1 MSKTPHDAQE
11 PTSTPSQRSSEA
23 EPVSHEVSCTARGQV
38 GGNDPGVSDGTMGA
52 SAAPLT
58 PELDPALHELTAD
71 KATNHEPGNKR
82 SIQRLAERLEN
93 VRSLTISSL
102 FILLVVSLT
111 GAVAWEILQSK
122 LLIEPIRVPK
132 ELSDK
137 GYTPEVI
144 AQRLLDEIVVIHSK
158 DKATI
163 GIAVSAKNQLRDVT
177 LAFGETDIELPGAAL
192 SLKSAI
198 RYARSV
204 VGLSEPRF
212 GGEITRQDKKLL
224 LRLRMSG
231 GRRAVLDPIRL
242 PQADLD
248 KLLSQGAQEMM
259 KLIDPIVLASYLHD
273 QDPDNNKEYAL
284 KIIRYVLAQG
294 PQKDHASAYYLKG
307 NILRQGG
314 ELDGAIKNYQNAIK
328 LDPNDNLAVYI
339 YMGWADALEGKC
351 RSYDANDKCY
361 ADVIDKYE
369 MTARLDPENASAY
382 SNWGNV
388 LSDTGDY
395 AGAIDKYRKASQLD
409 PEDASAYSNWGNVLS
424 DMEEYAG
431 AIDKYQKAS
440 QLDPKDASIY
450 YNWALALEA
459 LGDDAGAEEGYRM
472 AEEIDPKNYPFPD

>member
-1 MSKTPHDAQE
+1 MSKTPHDVQE

-38 GGNDPGVSDGTMGA
+38 GGNDPGLSDGTMGA

-158 DKATI
+158 KATI

-212 GGEITRQDKKLL
+212 GGEITRQDKNLL

-231 GRRAVLDPIRL
+231 GRRAVLDPIRR

-273 QDPDNNKEYAL
+273 QDPDNNKEFAL

-294 PQKDHASAYYLKG
+294 LPKDHASAYYLKG
-307 NILRQGG
+307 YILRQEG
-314 ELDGAIKNYQNAIK
+314 ELDGAIKNYQKAIE

-339 YMGWADALEGKC
+339 YMGWAHALEGKC
-351 RSYDANDKCY
+351 YSYDANDKCDY
-361 ADVIDKYE
+361 ADVIDKYYE
-369 MTARLDPENASAY
+369 
-382 SNWGNV
+382 
-388 LSDTGDY
+388 
-395 AGAIDKYRKASQLD
+395 ASQLD
-409 PEDASAYSNWGNVLS
+409 PEDASAYYNWGNVLS
-424 DMEEYAG
+424 DMEDYAG
-431 AIDKYQKAS
+431 AIDKYYKAS
-440 QLDPKDASIY
+440 QLDPEDASIY
-450 YNWALALEA
+450 YNWALASDA
-459 LGDDAGAEEGYRM
+459 LGDDASAEEGYRM
-472 AEEIDPKNYPFPD
+472 AAEIDPKNYPFPD

>member
-1 MSKTPHDAQE
+1 MVMSKTPHDVQE

-23 EPVSHEVSCTARGQV
+23 EPVSHEVSCTAPGQV

-102 FILLVVSLT
+102 FILLVVSLA
-111 GAVAWEILQSK
+111 GAVAWELFQSK

-158 DKATI
+158 PGI
-163 GIAVSAKNQLRDVT
+163 GDEAMISIAMAPAKNQLRNVT
-177 LAFGETDIELPGAAL
+177 LAFAETDIELPGAGL

-212 GGEITRQDKKLL
+212 GGEITRQDKNLL

-231 GRRAVLDPIRL
+231 GRRAVLGPIRL
-242 PQADLD
+242 TQADLD

-259 KLIDPIVLASYLHD
+259 KLIDPIVLASYLYDH
-273 QDPDNNKEYAL
+273 DPDKNKEDAL
-284 KIIRYVLAQG
+284 KLIRYVLAQG
-294 PQKDHASAYYLKG
+294 PREDHASAYYLKG
-307 NILRQGG
+307 YILRQ
-314 ELDGAIKNYQNAIK
+314 EDDLDGAIKNFQNAIA
-328 LDPNDNLAVYI
+328 LDPNDNLAVYT
-339 YMGWADALEGKC
+339 YMGWALALVAKC
-351 RSYDANDKCY
+351 DSYDANDKCDY

-369 MTARLDPENASAY
+369 MAIRLDPEYGFAY
-382 SNWGNV
+382 YNWALA
-388 LSDTGDY
+388 LSDMEDY
-395 AGAIDKYRKASQLD
+395 AGAIDKYYKASQLD
-409 PEDASAYSNWGNVLS
+409 PDE
-424 DMEEYAG
+424 
-431 AIDKYQKAS
+431 
-440 QLDPKDASIY
+440 ASIY

-459 LGDDAGAEEGYRM
+459 LGDDPGAAEGYRM
-472 AEEIDPKNYPFPD
+472 AEGIDPKNYPFPE